1 MGCHD
6 KTYALD
12 CMHDQQAVMETKY
25 DNLVVRRLTP
35 LECSRLQDYPDS
47 WMDIG
52 EWKDS
57 KGKVHKESDAPKYKA
72 AGNSIAL
79 PFWQWLMN
87 RIAEQ
92 LKKDGVESPTM
103 ASLFSGI
110 GGFELCSVRA
120 GIKPLWNSEIE
131 EYPIA
136 VTSKHFGN
144 GENEEGDVWKY
155 INQ

>member
-1 MGCHD
+1 M
-6 KTYALD
+6 KT
-12 CMHDQQAVMETKY
+12 
-25 DNLVVRRLTP
+25 VVRRLTP
-35 LECSRLQDYPDS
+35 LECSRLQGYPDG
-47 WMDIG
+47 WFEIG
-52 EWKDS
+52 EWVDS
-57 KGKVHKESDAPKYKA
+57 KGKAHKDADAPKYKA

-79 PFWQWLMN
+79 PFWEWLMG
-87 RIAEQ
+87 RIATQ
-92 LKKDGVESPTM
+92 LKKDGCDNPTM

-120 GIKPLWNSEIE
+120 GIKPIWNSEIE

-144 GENEEGDVWKY
+144 GENEEGDIWKY